1 MWTDVKIA
9 GKKVVKILSAACL
22 ATGAVVLGA
31 VAANAI
37 ADGTVAERFS
47 VIKNREK

>member
-1 MWTDVKIA
+1 MWADVKIA

-31 VAANAI
+31 VA
-37 ADGTVAERFS
+37 ERFS